1 MPDATI
7 YDVATRAGVSHQT
20 VSRFLRGFEGIRPET
35 RAKVEAALAEL
46 EYRPNSAARFLRLK
60 RTNRIALLADN
71 MHLSGPARTIAG
83 ATRAARDLGY
93 VTDIVSMDGGDE
105 SSVRDALDLV
115 LSQQIAGLVLTAQ
128 TQIAR
133 TAIEQRDISLPVARD
148 FGFTVDGS
156 GEPPGNHAGGVAAEH
171 LLELGHRRAAYVA
184 GPEQWLVAR
193 ERQEGFVDAFTAGG
207 GEVVA
212 VTAGDWSAE
221 SGFAAA
227 RRLLDDG
234 AVGAAGTG
242 AAAGASGGAGRLVD
256 VGATAVAVAND
267 TMAMGLLA
275 AFAEAGVSVPGDVS
289 VIGNDDAPEARY
301 MVPPLTTVDLD
312 FAMEGV
318 LVVSTLI
325 ARIEGREADPTIHVP
340 TPMLVTRAST
350 AAPPR

>member
-46 EYRPNSAARFLRLK
+46 DYRPNSAARFLRLK

-93 VTDIVSMDGGDE
+93 VTDIVSMDGSDE

-148 FGFTVDGS
+148 FGFTIDGS
-156 GEPPGNHAGGVAAEH
+156 GEPPGNHAGRVAAEH
-171 LLELGHRRAAYVA
+171 LLELGHHRAAYVA
-184 GPEQWLVAR
+184 GPGQWLVAR
-193 ERQEGFVDAFTAGG
+193 ERQEGFVDAFAAGG

-234 AVGAAGTG
+234 AVGSS
-242 AAAGASGGAGRLVD
+242 AAAGASGGAGRPVD
-256 VGATAVAVAND
+256 AGATAVAVAND

-275 AFAEAGVSVPGDVS
+275 ALAEAGVSVPGDVS

-325 ARIEGREADPTIHVP
+325 ARIEGREADPAIHVP

-350 AAPPR
+350 APPPR

>member
-20 VSRFLRGFEGIRPET
+20 VSRFLRGYEGIRPET

-207 GEVVA
+207 
-212 VTAGDWSAE
+212 DDL
-221 SGFAAA
+221 AAA
-227 RRLLDDG
+227 RRLLDGG
-234 AVGAAGTG
+234 AVGVAGTAAAA

-256 VGATAVAVAND
+256 VDATAVAVAND